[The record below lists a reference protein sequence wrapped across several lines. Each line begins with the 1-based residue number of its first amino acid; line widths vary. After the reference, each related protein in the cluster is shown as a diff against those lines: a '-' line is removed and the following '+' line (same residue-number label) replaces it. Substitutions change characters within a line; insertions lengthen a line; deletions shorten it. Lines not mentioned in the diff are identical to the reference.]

1 MSSDVARLQALESI
15 LFLTAEPVTVR
26 ALSLALE
33 AGTTEVD
40 ELLSELRSRLSER
53 QSGLVLRNV
62 AGGWRLYAG
71 DGGAEF
77 VERHLLAGRSG
88 RLSQAALETLAV
100 IAYKQPISRTEIGD
114 IRGVNADGAVRSLV
128 ARGLVEEVGR
138 DDGPGQAVLYGTTTE
153 FLEKIGL
160 DSVDDL
166 PELTDYLAD
175 DAPDEPAPSM
185 LKQARRRLQD
195 GEGLPATGRARWD
208 PDGAPASATMAG
220 DDTDDPEDES
230 QIEPADE
237 SGTSRRADEIRRR
250 REQEDEMEALTG
262 ALERAA
268 KNAMA
273 QLRVAVEAQDDGDD
287 ADESDQDGSP
297 QPAEP
302 EATADE

>member
-1 MSSDVARLQALESI
+1 LSSDVARLQALESI

>member
-1 MSSDVARLQALESI
+1 MTIDVPRLQALEAI
-15 LFLTAEPVTVR
+15 LFLASEPVTVR
-26 ALSLALE
+26 ALSQSLDV
-33 AGTTEVD
+33 GTAEVD
-40 ELLSELRSRLSER
+40 TLLAELGARLTER

-71 DGGAEF
+71 DVGAEW

-100 IAYKQPISRTEIGD
+100 IAYKQPISRSEIGD

-138 DDGPGQAVLYGTTTE
+138 DEGPGQAVLYGTTTE
-153 FLEKIGL
+153 FLEKLGIN
-160 DSVDDL
+160 DVADL

-195 GEGLPATGRARWD
+195 GEDLPATGRARWD
-208 PDGAPASATMAG
+208 PEDGPAAEASDGT
-220 DDTDDPEDES
+220 DLSDLDESTDDAG
-230 QIEPADE
+230 ADVAV
-237 SGTSRRADEIRRR
+237 SRRSEEVRRR

-273 QLRVAVEAQDDGDD
+273 QLRVAVEAQEEDDDEGDVD
-287 ADESDQDGSP
+287 ASPREDG
-297 QPAEP
+297 
-302 EATADE
+302 ADDV

>member
-1 MSSDVARLQALESI
+1 MTIDVPRLQALEAI
-15 LFLTAEPVTVR
+15 LFLASEPVPVR
-26 ALSLALE
+26 ALSQSLDV
-33 AGTTEVD
+33 GTAEVD
-40 ELLSELRSRLSER
+40 TLLTELHARLTER

-71 DGGAEF
+71 DAGAEW

-100 IAYKQPISRTEIGD
+100 IAYKQPISRSEIGD

-128 ARGLVEEVGR
+128 GRGLVEEVGR
-138 DDGPGQAVLYGTTTE
+138 DEGPGQAVLYGTTTE
-153 FLEKIGL
+153 FLEKLGIN
-160 DSVDDL
+160 DVADL
-166 PELTDYLAD
+166 PDLTDYLAD

-195 GEGLPATGRARWD
+195 GEALPATGRARWD
-208 PDGAPASATMAG
+208 PEGDLGAEPAESDDLDDSDDTTADGAV
-220 DDTDDPEDES
+220 
-230 QIEPADE
+230 
-237 SGTSRRADEIRRR
+237 SRRTEEVRRR

-273 QLRVAVEAQDDGDD
+273 QLRVAVEAQEDDETD
-287 ADESDQDGSP
+287 DESEQAAAETAGEG
-297 QPAEP
+297 PA
-302 EATADE
+302 DV

>member
-1 MSSDVARLQALESI
+1 MTIDVPRLQALEAI
-15 LFLTAEPVTVR
+15 LFLASEPVPVR
-26 ALSLALE
+26 ALSQSLDV
-33 AGTTEVD
+33 GTAEVD
-40 ELLSELRSRLSER
+40 TLLTELHARLTER

-71 DGGAEF
+71 DVGAEW

-100 IAYKQPISRTEIGD
+100 IAYKQPISRSEIGD

-153 FLEKIGL
+153 FLEKLGIN
-160 DSVDDL
+160 DVADL
-166 PELTDYLAD
+166 PDLTDYLAD

-195 GEGLPATGRARWD
+195 GEELPATGRARWD
-208 PDGAPASATMAG
+208 PEDAPDAEAADSEDLDETTADGSSDVAV
-220 DDTDDPEDES
+220 
-230 QIEPADE
+230 
-237 SGTSRRADEIRRR
+237 SRRSEEVRRR

-273 QLRVAVEAQDDGDD
+273 QLRVAVEAQGD
-287 ADESDQDGSP
+287 DESDDETD
-297 QPAEP
+297 PAVDAPAGESLP
-302 EATADE
+302 DA